1 MYFVVLVEFPA
12 NKGTIDVSLIS
23 SHCSRRC
30 NNDSAC
36 RSTQIAIVIA
46 EIPHNIRAALV
57 EGSAVYVAEVEVIP
71 VKSGGIN
78 VDDNAYAVILS
89 EHLYKRILVILLVC
103 DIVGVG
109 GDDQCFA
116 GLYGAVGNILVCTLE
131 RSAEAGRTLDSANVL
146 NKLGTGISKII
157 QCSFD
162 IELRFSGLRGADS
175 HIGRLYIQ
183 QFVVNAVGVEADSVS
198 VVGVLAL
205 KAEVQNDLHLG
216 ISRNARHIQSLGI
229 GGSGAE
235 IHDVLSGADRI
246 VSDDIGILKVEL
258 VDTLN
263 GCITFKVVSVCG
275 NREQTE
281 VIHRVQQ

>member
-12 NKGTIDVSLIS
+12 NKGTVDMSLIR
-23 SHCSRRC
+23 SHCSRRR

-46 EIPHNIRAALV
+46 EIPHNIRTALV

-71 VKSGGIN
+71 VKSGGVNIDN
-78 VDDNAYAVILS
+78 NAYAVILS
-89 EHLYKRILVILLVC
+89 EHLFELILVILLVC
-103 DIVGVG
+103 NIVGVG

-131 RSAEAGRTLDSANVL
+131 RSTEAGRALDSANVL
-146 NKLGTGISKII
+146 NKLGAGINKLI
-157 QCSFD
+157 QRSFN
-162 IELRFSGLRGADS
+162 IELGFSRLRGADS

-198 VVGVLAL
+198 VVGILSL
-205 KAEVQNDLHLG
+205 KAKVQDHLNFSV
-216 ISRNARHIQSLGI
+216 SRNARHIQPLGT
-229 GGSGAE
+229 GRSSAE
-235 IHDVLSGADRI
+235 IHDVLSCAYRV
-246 VSDDIGILKVEL
+246 VSYYIGILKIEL

-263 GCITFKVVSVCG
+263 SRITFKVVSGCG
-275 NREQTE
+275 NRKQTE
-281 VIHRVQQ
+281 IIHLIQQ